1 LNPISFLKKQENP
14 FKVNILKN
22 LVQNFSMGLT
32 QQYQSIYITLLG
44 ADPIQLGLITSIGGV
59 LNAAVTIPASHFAN
73 RQGIKK
79 ALLTSILITA
89 IGYFIIGISNNWFFT
104 IPGLALASLAWGIG
118 MVACPMVCGNCLDN
132 SERATGMQIC
142 DTVSALPRLIAPLI
156 AAFIITLFGGLTI
169 SGIKPLYWLQV
180 LGLLSSFVIIFK
192 FFDDIEFKNSGS
204 DASLMNDIRGVFKEG
219 IMVKRWIVYIMFSN
233 LPHYMAF
240 YIPLYAKQVKG
251 SDQIV
256 LGMMDAGYWLI
267 IILLAIPSGIWADQM
282 GRKKLVSFYTPI
294 YCLSLVLLIVANS
307 SIIIII
313 AGLLN
318 GFIMLASVTQGAIT
332 AELVP
337 KELLGSWFGLI
348 GLMSGLVNVFS
359 PVLGG
364 FLWETL
370 GPAYLFIFLSA
381 SQVLKLPILASI
393 PSKITKD

>member
-1 LNPISFLKKQENP
+1 MNLLSFFKKQKKP

-22 LVQNFSMGLT
+22 LVQNFSIGLT

-44 ADPIQLGLITSIGGV
+44 ADPIQLGLITSIAGV

-73 RQGIKK
+73 RKGIKK
-79 ALLTSILITA
+79 ALLISILITA
-89 IGYFIIGISNNWFFT
+89 IGYLIIGVSNDWFFT
-104 IPGLALASLAWGIG
+104 IPGLALTSLAWGVG
-118 MVACPMVCGNCLDN
+118 MVACPMVCGNCLVS

-142 DTVSALPRLIAPLI
+142 DTVSALPRLFAPLI

-180 LGLLSSFVIIFK
+180 LGLLFAFFIIFN
-192 FFDDIEFKNSGS
+192 FFEDIEFQNSSSGV
-204 DASLMNDIRGVFKEG
+204 SLMKDIRGVFTEG
-219 IMVKRWIVYIMFSN
+219 IMVKRWILYIMFSN
-233 LPHYMAF
+233 LPHFMAF

-251 SDQIV
+251 ANQFV
-256 LGMMDAGYWLI
+256 LGLMDAVYWLI
-267 IILLAIPSGIWADQM
+267 IILLAIPSGIWSDRI

-294 YCLSLVLLIVANS
+294 YCISLVLLIVAKN

-313 AGLLN
+313 AGMLN

-348 GLMSGLVNVFS
+348 GLMSGLVNIIS

-370 GPAYLFIFLSA
+370 GPASLFIFLAS

-393 PSKITKD
+393 PSNITKD